1 MAINKMDVQGTTTWI
16 ADVPATPWA
25 DCTEAIAGLQAGVQA
40 LCPQTL
46 GDLTRTREIQ
56 EYSCISNN
64 DSVKSAGKMSYGDFT
79 IELLF
84 DNDDTAG
91 QQKLYQALEDNTPIM
106 LGLEG
111 SDADTSAGETGA
123 SGTIVWTEAIVSG
136 DGISY
141 PENGLVGYSVTLS
154 PYGGYHR
161 CAMVPGTTF

>member
-1 MAINKMDVQGTTTWI
+1 MAINKIDVQGTTTWI
-16 ADVPATPWA
+16 ADVPTTPWA
-25 DCTEAIAGLQAGVQA
+25 DCTEAIAGLKAGKEA

-64 DSVKSAGKMSYGDFT
+64 ESVKAAGKMSYGDFT

-84 DNDDTAG
+84 DNDDTEG
-91 QQKLYQALEDNTPIM
+91 QMKLYLALENNEPIM
-106 LGLEG
+106 LGLEA
-111 SDADTSAGETGA
+111 SDADTSAGELDA
-123 SGTIVWTEAIVSG
+123 SGTIVWTESLVSG

-154 PYGGYHR
+154 PYGGYFR
-161 CAMVPGTTF
+161 CAMVPGHA